1 MNLGTKALVH
11 ILAGAL
17 TLLCLELST
26 LPVLAQQAEPQDQQS
41 AAAVT
46 ATSDQAAPN
55 GQRSSAPNQPADQQ
69 GSSQATESQPDAP
82 IPSPEPIPQ
91 QPQATTP
98 PQKPV
103 GTAAAESP
111 NVSGIA
117 ASQPAGVAI
126 APAKQRR
133 ARILVL
139 KIGALVAAG
148 VAVGTVAALTRG
160 TPSKPPG
167 AH

>member
-17 TLLCLELST
+17 TLSCLELST

-41 AAAVT
+41 AAAT
-46 ATSDQAAPN
+46 PATGDQAAPN
-55 GQRSSAPNQPADQQ
+55 GQHSAAPNQPADQQ
-69 GSSQATESQPDAP
+69 GISQATKSQPDAP

-98 PQKPV
+98 SQKPV